1 MRKPEPRLQ
10 RKLLAWLLG
19 PLALLLVLDTAVA
32 YWNSVRFSDLAYD
45 RALYELGR
53 EIALHVKTDALGARL
68 DMSDAA
74 SNVLLQDP
82 DDLIFYRVF
91 AGDGQS
97 LGGNA
102 SMAPLPANGNAT
114 PRFFGSA

>member
-19 PLALLLVLDTAVA
+19 PLALLLVLDTGVA

-53 EIALHVKTDALGARL
+53 EIALHVKAEAEGPRL
-68 DMSDAA
+68 DLSDAA
-74 SNVLLQDP
+74 GNVLLQDP
-82 DDLIFYRVF
+82 EDLIFYRVF
-91 AGDGQS
+91 DADGLS
-97 LGGNA
+97 LIHI
-102 SMAPLPANGNAT
+102 
-114 PRFFGSA
+114 